1 MESIPTRWRFATPW
15 ALRHIF
21 VSTAIALVSAVLV
34 FQLWYPMPYR
44 AMLGVGNIFLL
55 VLVVD
60 VVCGP
65 MMTLV
70 LASPHKSQ
78 RELTLDLGLIALMQ
92 TAALVYGLHTVWTAR
107 PAVLAFENDR
117 LIVISANEI
126 DQDALAKAPNG
137 LRKLPFGGV
146 LQVGTR
152 KPQNDS
158 EFLRSIDL
166 SLAGLSPAMRPNW
179 WVPVAAQHNEIRAR
193 AKPLAALMAQRP
205 ENSVVL
211 AKAASSAGYPVET
224 LTYLPLTASKTREWV
239 ALLDPSL
246 KMVGYAP
253 VDGFGG

>member
-1 MESIPTRWRFATPW
+1 MESISIRWRFATRW
-15 ALRHIF
+15 ALRHVF
-21 VSTAIALVSAVLV
+21 LSTAIALISAVLV

-44 AMLGVGNIFLL
+44 AMLGVGSIFLL

-60 VVCGP
+60 IVCGP
-65 MMTLV
+65 LMTLL

-78 RELTLDLGLIALMQ
+78 RELALDLGLIALVQ
-92 TAALVYGLHTVWTAR
+92 VAALAYGLHAVWTAR

-117 LIVISANEI
+117 LTVISANEI
-126 DQDALAKAPNG
+126 DQDALANAPNG
-137 LRKLPFGGV
+137 LHILPFGGV
-146 LQVGTR
+146 LQVGSR
-152 KPQNDS
+152 KPRSND

-179 WVPVAAQHNEIRAR
+179 WVPMATQHNEMRAR

-205 ENSVVL
+205 EDSAAL
-211 AKAASSAGYPVET
+211 AKAASSTGYSVET
-224 LTYLPLTASKTREWV
+224 LTYLPLTSSKTREWV

-253 VDGFGG
+253 VDGF